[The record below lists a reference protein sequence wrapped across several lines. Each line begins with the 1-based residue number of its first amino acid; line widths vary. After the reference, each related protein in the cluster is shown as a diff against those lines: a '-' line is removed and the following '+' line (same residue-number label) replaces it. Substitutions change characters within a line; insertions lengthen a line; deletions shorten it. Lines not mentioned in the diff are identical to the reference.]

1 MDKFEKFLPVLKG
14 LTQSEDLT
22 NINLL
27 QMSTEIGDIREEELS
42 KMPLHINVITISAVG
57 KLKETAH
64 SSILQHLIRH
74 QTVLDSFMKSI
85 MGIDKVRVHSKSVR
99 KAEQDRIDVSIYDRD
114 ICVIIENKVNGAVE
128 QPGQIFRYVQLALEA
143 GYQEEQIRVLYL
155 NSNHHEKPTDF
166 SLTGN
171 GENLNRISKTIEDNI
186 IVRDYAHDIYEWIK
200 ELSPIIPNSEK
211 YLISALHQYQDYLE
225 EYFFLTDKFQHMRQR
240 IKTVIAENI
249 LKGLSDDN
257 DADFSQR
264 IESLSEASENLQQ
277 LIDAV
282 NELKGTYSVRKEAA
296 HIQTELAKS
305 DLELIDL
312 ADFGYD
318 QQNFGVRISIN
329 GKCGYIA
336 YGYGDGDKEY
346 IGFAFETSS
355 LTKSLTKTEINYLN
369 RIFKKFGKEN
379 RREEEDIWKCW
390 TCWDYIGE
398 TSLLNEFSNFVQYV
412 KDLAENDE
420 KCPIKFS
427 EL

>member
-114 ICVIIENKVNGAVE
+114 ICVIIENKVNGTVE

-166 SLTGN
+166 SLTEN

-336 YGYGDGDKEY
+336 YGYGGKEY
-346 IGFAFETSS
+346 IGFAFETA
-355 LTKSLTKTEINYLN
+355 SLTKTEINYLN
-369 RIFKKFGKEN
+369 RIFKKFGKVN
-379 RREEEDIWKCW
+379 YREEDIWKCW
-390 TCWDYIGE
+390 TCWNYIGE

>member
-27 QMSTEIGDIREEELS
+27 LMSTEIGDIREEELS

-99 KAEQDRIDVSIYDRD
+99 KAEQGRIDVSIYDRD
-114 ICVIIENKVNGAVE
+114 ICVIIENKVNDAVE

-166 SLTGN
+166 SLTEN

-312 ADFGYD
+312 ADFGYV

-336 YGYGDGDKEY
+336 YGYGRGGKY

-379 RREEEDIWKCW
+379 KEEEDIW
-390 TCWDYIGE
+390 TCWNYIGE

>member
-166 SLTGN
+166 SLTEN
-171 GENLNRISKTIEDNI
+171 GENVNRISKTIEDNI

-336 YGYGDGDKEY
+336 YGYGRGGKY
-346 IGFAFETSS
+346 IGFAFETA
-355 LTKSLTKTEINYLN
+355 SLTKTEIDYLN

-379 RREEEDIWKCW
+379 YREEDFRTW
-390 TCWDYIGE
+390 TCWNYIGE

>member
-1 MDKFEKFLPVLKG
+1 
-14 LTQSEDLT
+14 
-22 NINLL
+22 
-27 QMSTEIGDIREEELS
+27 
-42 KMPLHINVITISAVG
+42 
-57 KLKETAH
+57 
-64 SSILQHLIRH
+64 
-74 QTVLDSFMKSI
+74 
-85 MGIDKVRVHSKSVR
+85 
-99 KAEQDRIDVSIYDRD
+99 
-114 ICVIIENKVNGAVE
+114 
-128 QPGQIFRYVQLALEA
+128 
-143 GYQEEQIRVLYL
+143 
-155 NSNHHEKPTDF
+155 
-166 SLTGN
+166 
-171 GENLNRISKTIEDNI
+171 
-186 IVRDYAHDIYEWIK
+186 
-200 ELSPIIPNSEK
+200 
-211 YLISALHQYQDYLE
+211 
-225 EYFFLTDKFQHMRQR
+225 MRQR

-336 YGYGDGDKEY
+336 YGYGRGGKY
-346 IGFAFETSS
+346 IGFAFETA
-355 LTKSLTKTEINYLN
+355 SLTKTEIDYLN
-369 RIFKKFGKEN
+369 RIFKKFGKGN
-379 RREEEDIWKCW
+379 YREEDFRTW
-390 TCWDYIGE
+390 TCWNYIGE

>member
-166 SLTGN
+166 SLTEN

-296 HIQTELAKS
+296 HIQKEAAHIQNELAKS

-312 ADFGYD
+312 ADFGYV

-336 YGYGDGDKEY
+336 YGYGNNEY
-346 IGFAFETSS
+346 IGFAFETA
-355 LTKSLTKTEINYLN
+355 SLTKTEINYLN

-379 RREEEDIWKCW
+379 KEEQDIW
-390 TCWDYIGE
+390 TCWNYIGE

-412 KDLAENDE
+412 KELAENDE

>member
-114 ICVIIENKVNGAVE
+114 ICVIIENKVNDAVE

-166 SLTGN
+166 SLTEN
-171 GENLNRISKTIEDNI
+171 GENLNRISKTIEGNI

-312 ADFGYD
+312 ADFGYV

-336 YGYGDGDKEY
+336 YGYGRKEY
-346 IGFAFETSS
+346 IGFAFE
-355 LTKSLTKTEINYLN
+355 KASLTKTEINYLN
-369 RIFKKFGKEN
+369 RIFKKFGKGN
-379 RREEEDIWKCW
+379 YGEEDIWKCW
-390 TCWDYIGE
+390 TCWNYIGE

>member
-1 MDKFEKFLPVLKG
+1 
-14 LTQSEDLT
+14 
-22 NINLL
+22 
-27 QMSTEIGDIREEELS
+27 
-42 KMPLHINVITISAVG
+42 
-57 KLKETAH
+57 
-64 SSILQHLIRH
+64 
-74 QTVLDSFMKSI
+74 

-166 SLTGN
+166 SLTEN

-312 ADFGYD
+312 ADFGYV

-336 YGYGDGDKEY
+336 YGYGRGGKY
-346 IGFAFETSS
+346 IGFAFETA
-355 LTKSLTKTEINYLN
+355 SLTKTEIDYLN

-379 RREEEDIWKCW
+379 KEEQDIW
-390 TCWDYIGE
+390 TCWNYIGK